1 MGVVCGCCVLSEGA
15 VWCGVWRRQ
24 LLLSCDGCLYLCC
37 VLLSQVVAASGTFS
51 SAPVV
56 SEGSAEWSPNVCE
69 GELCG
74 AFSFSKARME

>member
-1 MGVVCGCCVLSEGA
+1 MT
-15 VWCGVWRRQ
+15 
-24 LLLSCDGCLYLCC
+24 
-37 VLLSQVVAASGTFS
+37 AASGTFS

-56 SEGSAEWSPNVCE
+56 SEGSAEWSPTVCE